1 MDVVSPMVKALSAEK
16 HFQKKCGWSL
26 NLTMNLNTALRL
38 SVRGGAL
45 SPKLIIWVVLLII
58 NLDEVFATHNMRNF
72 SERG

>member
-1 MDVVSPMVKALSAEK
+1 MNVVSPVVKTLSAEK

-38 SVRGGAL
+38 RVRGGTS

-58 NLDEVFATHNMRNF
+58 NLDEVFATHNMQNF
-72 SERG
+72 SERV